1 MIKILLIDCSRA
13 LEVELRDTYDVH
25 HPPVGLLALATQIA
39 KSDIG
44 KHTDIKIIDS
54 TVDYTSLE
62 ELDQLLKDSDPDI
75 VGLRTLHK
83 YTEQFH
89 QASAMAKKL
98 PNNPLVIGGGPYPS
112 AEPEKVMERDD
123 HLDIVVVGEGEEV
136 FYDLIAAYHNQK
148 PLADVPGIYH
158 RENGEIKQS
167 ETRDVIQDL
176 DSIPIPD
183 WSLIDFNRY
192 EKMMGQAPV
201 FRKMAPI
208 LTTRGCPYACTYC
221 HELFQKRFRVRSAQ
235 NIVEELVILN
245 DLGVHDISVI
255 DDIFN

>member
-13 LEVELRDTYDVH
+13 LEIESRDTYDVH
-25 HPPVGLLALATQIA
+25 HPPVGLLALATQIT

-54 TVDYTSLE
+54 TVDYTSIE
-62 ELDQLLKDSDPDI
+62 ELDQLIIDSDPDI

-89 QASAMAKKL
+89 QVSAMAKKL

-112 AEPEKVMERDD
+112 AEPEKVMERDE

-136 FYDLIAAYHNQK
+136 FYDLIAAYHNKK

-167 ETRDVIQDL
+167 
-176 DSIPIPD
+176 
-183 WSLIDFNRY
+183 
-192 EKMMGQAPV
+192 
-201 FRKMAPI
+201 
-208 LTTRGCPYACTYC
+208 
-221 HELFQKRFRVRSAQ
+221 
-235 NIVEELVILN
+235 
-245 DLGVHDISVI
+245 
-255 DDIFN
+255 